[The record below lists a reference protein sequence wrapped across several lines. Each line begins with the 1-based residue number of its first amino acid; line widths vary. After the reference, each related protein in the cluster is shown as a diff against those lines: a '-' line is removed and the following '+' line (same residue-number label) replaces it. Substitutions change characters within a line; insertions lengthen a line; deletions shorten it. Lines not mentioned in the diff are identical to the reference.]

1 MKADCGNYRGISLLS
16 TARKIFTR
24 ILACRLTPIAEE
36 VLPESQCCFRPARGT
51 VDMIFSARQIQE
63 KCREQHR
70 DLYMVFI
77 DLVKV
82 FDSVD
87 RPALWEIL
95 PKIGCPEKYIKI
107 VWLLHDN
114 MSASVLIDGEATES
128 FEVKDASWLQHF
140 SRYSYLLYY
149 IW

>member
-1 MKADCGNYRGISLLS
+1 MLS

-24 ILACRLTPIAEE
+24 ILACRLTPITEE